1 MTNVFTKI
9 TAFILLI
16 CSIPLMLF
24 VATLILV
31 FERDKIFFLQS
42 RVGLNHKLF
51 TIIKLRTM
59 QHQKTTFLGRIIRKT
74 GIDEIPQLINIIKG
88 DIHFIGPRPLT
99 QFDIDRLEWNT
110 KFHKKRWS
118 IKPGLTGLGQ
128 LSPIC
133 HKKMTLFWDN
143 YYVNHHSFGL
153 NFKIITLT
161 FLTLFLGKNRV
172 KKIIQNKLK
181 K

>member
-1 MTNVFTKI
+1 MAKLFSKI

-16 CSIPLMLF
+16 CSTPLLLI
-24 VATLILV
+24 VSLLILI
-31 FERDKIFFLQS
+31 FERDKILFYQN
-42 RVGLNHKLF
+42 RIGLNQKPF
-51 TIIKLRTM
+51 TIIKIRTM
-59 QHQKTTFLGRIIRKT
+59 QHQKTTFLGRI
-74 GIDEIPQLINIIKG
+74 
-88 DIHFIGPRPLT
+88 T

-110 KFHKKRWS
+110 NFHKQRWS

-143 YYVNHHSFGL
+143 YYVKHQCFSL
-153 NFKIITLT
+153 NLKIITLT
-161 FLTLFLGKNRV
+161 CFTLFLGKNNV
-172 KKIIQNKLK
+172 KKIIQNKIK

>member
-1 MTNVFTKI
+1 MAKLFSKI

-16 CSIPLMLF
+16 CSTPLLLI
-24 VATLILV
+24 VSLLILI
-31 FERDKIFFLQS
+31 FERDKILFYQN
-42 RVGLNHKLF
+42 RIGLNQKPF
-51 TIIKLRTM
+51 TITKIRTM
-59 QHQKTTFLGRIIRKT
+59 QHQKITFLGRILRKT

-88 DIHFIGPRPLT
+88 DINFIGPRPLT

-110 KFHKKRWS
+110 NFHKQRWS

-143 YYVNHHSFGL
+143 YYVKHQCFSL
-153 NFKIITLT
+153 NLKIITLT
-161 FLTLFLGKNRV
+161 CFTLFLGKNNV
-172 KKIIQNKLK
+172 KKIIQNKIK